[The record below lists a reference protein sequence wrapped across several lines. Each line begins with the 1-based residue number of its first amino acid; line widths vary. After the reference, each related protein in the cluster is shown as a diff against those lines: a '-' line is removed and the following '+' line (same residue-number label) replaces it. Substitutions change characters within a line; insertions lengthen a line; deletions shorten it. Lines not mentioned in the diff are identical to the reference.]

1 MLNCMIKPF
10 YSSLPFLFACVSRVW
25 FSPFAMIINLL
36 IWEDVGTPGDR
47 SDNGDTIALLDV
59 V

>member
-1 MLNCMIKPF
+1 MIKYF

-36 IWEDVGTPGDR
+36 MWADVGTPRGHQGDGN
-47 SDNGDTIALLDV
+47 SV